1 MRQRHAKPRR
11 GGSARSAA
19 GKRADNLAQ
28 ETAARIASACAGDD
42 STDDE
47 GFALHAFTFDR
58 DPSIFD
64 DVGGVEL
71 WKRLN
76 EHLKAG
82 RLGGGGAAQVCLLG
96 RTLP

>member
-1 MRQRHAKPRR
+1 M
-11 GGSARSAA
+11 AA
-19 GKRADNLAQ
+19 

-82 RLGGGGAAQVCLLG
+82 RLGGRAAAQVC
-96 RTLP
+96 